1 MDLRLGFRA
10 SPMPSTTNN
19 KTTTGD
25 SDLGTPHLCR
35 MAGLRRTR
43 VERGRGGRMAK
54 PTCCAEQVD
63 GRTRAH
69 RIAGWTAL
77 LSARNRGRERCSRA
91 TGPLVYPK
99 HAAFCPSFSS
109 FCSCCSAL
117 PWLTPVSATRAGPS
131 TVRRNGPPHLTK
143 APRSSGR
150 AVTARSRRAEGHVF
164 ETLHC

>member
-1 MDLRLGFRA
+1 MTLTWALPIFA
-10 SPMPSTTNN
+10 EWP
-19 KTTTGD
+19 
-25 SDLGTPHLCR
+25 
-35 MAGLRRTR
+35 A
-43 VERGRGGRMAK
+43 EEGRGWSGGGEAAWLNQHVVPSKSTGGRGLTVL
-54 PTCCAEQVD
+54 PGGPRCCP
-63 GRTRAH
+63 
-69 RIAGWTAL
+69 
-77 LSARNRGRERCSRA
+77 NRGRERCSGA

-99 HAAFCPSFSS
+99 HAFCPSFSS